1 MHRAKSSTAA
11 ERFHRLLHSYGTIQ
25 NVLFIQNFEPA
36 RRLNFGTVQAV
47 FKMRY
52 ILWVVALLEVCDITN
67 NGRHLGRHL
76 GFYQELEIK
85 LKSR

>member
-25 NVLFIQNFEPA
+25 NVLFIQNFEPV

-47 FKMRY
+47 SIRVKNSFGAVWK
-52 ILWVVALLEVCDITN
+52 
-67 NGRHLGRHL
+67 
-76 GFYQELEIK
+76 
-85 LKSR
+85 